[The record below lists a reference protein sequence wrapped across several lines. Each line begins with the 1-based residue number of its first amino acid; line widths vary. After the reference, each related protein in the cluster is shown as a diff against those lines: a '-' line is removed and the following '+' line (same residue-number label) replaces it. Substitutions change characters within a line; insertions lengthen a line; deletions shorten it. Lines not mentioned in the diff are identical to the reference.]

1 MPSRA
6 EGPRLL
12 ALGAT
17 ASKASTFGSYEE
29 RALIEAQLAH
39 FSSTKIIEMAY
50 RGCSADSPYILLCS
64 GSQ

>member
-50 RGCSADSPYILLCS
+50 RGCSADS
-64 GSQ
+64 